1 MNELLPDFFHRRAL
15 ELVREMPAIG
25 AGQPDSRTAPQLIG
39 ALRRN
44 VHEQKPAVDRRRRL
58 RRLLR
63 LGIVRDDVVG
73 HSSIRQ
79 VITRGFRSTAM
90 AEAGKQ
96 QAGRQPPG
104 L

>member
-25 AGQPDSRTAPQLIG
+25 TGQPDSRTAPQLIG
-39 ALRRN
+39 ALRRH

-73 HSSIRQ
+73 HSWTGQ
-79 VITRGFRSTAM
+79 VITRRFGSIAA
-90 AEAGKQ
+90 AEPGKQ
-96 QAGRQPPG
+96 KAGRMPPG